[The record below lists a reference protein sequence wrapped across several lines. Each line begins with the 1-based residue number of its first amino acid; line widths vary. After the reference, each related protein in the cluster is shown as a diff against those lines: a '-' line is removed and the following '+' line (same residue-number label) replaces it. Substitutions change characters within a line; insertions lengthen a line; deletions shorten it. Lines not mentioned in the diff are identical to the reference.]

1 MVSMT
6 CSSSMVDPVAS
17 LPHDRGA
24 TVRRCVTAVTLAVTS
39 VVSVVLVPAAE
50 TSSRGDASARRFHAA
65 GVHRAMHET
74 PEPSVLDNGGATR
87 RYCEIA

>member
-1 MVSMT
+1 MT

-39 VVSVVLVPAAE
+39 VVSVVLVAAGE
-50 TSSRGDASARRFHAA
+50 TSSTA
-65 GVHRAMHET
+65 G
-74 PEPSVLDNGGATR
+74 TR
-87 RYCEIA
+87 